1 MKLITNL
8 NSMLGHRIGSNGL
21 NYIIQILLIVCLLV
35 TPVHMVWNWPLFAHK
50 FQPPEFIFLL
60 LFALAIVYIRR
71 NYHKLWFGPI
81 DVGVLVWLGVNILS
95 GVQAGLNFRISLEL
109 LGVLYLTLLYFTIRM
124 TIGKHLLKNFAN
136 YITITAV
143 IAASLGIIGWCLN
156 AAGFFTM
163 LVDGMDV
170 YPILGDIGGRAKAF
184 TAGSNMLAHILMV
197 SILIKVADAWHNNE
211 FSRRDFVVIGIMLIG
226 FVLTF
231 SKIVLILPIGL
242 ILVWYLSSKRNR
254 NLFLRTLIWAVSLL
268 LIILFILITVLHP
281 IHKNDQNIEKMA
293 VRFYSSEKPVFTAGS
308 FNFLLTSYAIGFQIG
323 LLAFEKSFP
332 WGVGPGEYQLF
343 AYQAQKDGLKYKSNI
358 YPREVKP
365 HSTYIG
371 AIAEL
376 GVLGA
381 FSILFL
387 WYLIGRGCYEALQVK
402 EYRGLAVGLSA
413 SFVTTAIHAYC
424 IDIMNFRHL
433 WWLFAITAVLCQHA
447 QNKHPI

>member
-8 NSMLGHRIGSNGL
+8 NSMLGHRTGSNGL

-35 TPVHMVWNWPLFAHK
+35 TPVHNVWNWPLFAHK
-50 FQPPEFIFLL
+50 FQPPELIFLL

-95 GVQAGLNFRISLEL
+95 GVQAGLYSRISLEL
-109 LGVLYLTLLYFTIRM
+109 LGVLYLTLLYFTIRI

-143 IAASLGIIGWCLN
+143 IAASLGTIGWCLN
-156 AAGFFTM
+156 AAGFFNI
-163 LVDGMDV
+163 LVDTIDA

-184 TAGSNMLAHILMV
+184 TAGCNMLAHILMV
-197 SILIKVADAWHNNE
+197 SILIKVADALHNNE

-242 ILVWYLSSKRNR
+242 ILVWYLSSKRNK

-281 IHKNDQNIEKMA
+281 IHKNDQNTEKLA
-293 VRFYSSEKPVFTAGS
+293 VMFYASEKPVFTAGS
-308 FNFLLTSYAIGFQIG
+308 FNFLLTSYAIGYQIG
-323 LLAFEKSFP
+323 LIAFEKSFL
-332 WGVGPGEYQLF
+332 WGVGPGEYQPF
-343 AYQAQKDGLKYKSNI
+343 AYQAQKDGVKYKSDNK
-358 YPREVKP
+358 PHPVDP

-447 QNKHPI
+447 RNKHPI